1 MSRCRQAT
9 GEKKKYRISYDII
22 RYLWSS
28 NGICYLLHNDVWS
41 YRNAAPILHDLSHK
55 FPQYPTIQTLL
66 EQQHTATLPTSSNT
80 CQHISTPKFQSYPDF
95 AKTSKYFKAPAPQRL
110 GRKHQAQ
117 QAPCPGVLIRL
128 IWKMLEAKEVGGV
141 YESGTL
147 HGIAKHI
154 RTQTY
159 TDMHKRMSP
168 QELAKLD
175 PS

>member
-1 MSRCRQAT
+1 M
-9 GEKKKYRISYDII
+9 
-22 RYLWSS
+22 
-28 NGICYLLHNDVWS
+28 
-41 YRNAAPILHDLSHK
+41 
-55 FPQYPTIQTLL
+55 L
-66 EQQHTATLPTSSNT
+66 EQQHTATLPTSANT

-95 AKTSKYFKAPAPQRL
+95 AKTSKYFKAPASQRL